1 MIELVAN
8 LFKSTHVFKPELFMQ
23 LQRCHIGGDDEREQG
38 MHLVIG
44 AGRIH
49 QGGKQRG
56 AYALALSSG
65 GEIDGGLITA
75 RPHLRIAVR
84 MVERL
89 PQVGARIGL
98 RDEAR
103 AALFPDVAQVGLAL
117 CDVSRGSAEN
127 NIGVLDGPVEGLG
140 HRGHVRKASRSDQ
153 HGSQYYN
160 CLHG

>member
-23 LQRCHIGGDDEREQG
+23 LQRCRIGGNDEGEQG
-38 MHLVIG
+38 MDLIIG
-44 AGRIH
+44 AGRIY
-49 QGGKQRG
+49 QGAKQRS
-56 AYALALSSG
+56 ADALALSGG

-75 RPHLRIAVR
+75 RPHLRIAIR
-84 MVERL
+84 MVERP

-103 AALFPDVAQVGLAL
+103 AALVPDAAQVVLAL
-117 CDVSRGSAEN
+117 GDSSRDGAEDN
-127 NIGVLDGPVEGLG
+127 VAMLDGPVEGLG
-140 HRGHVRKASRSDQ
+140 HGGHIRKASGSDQ